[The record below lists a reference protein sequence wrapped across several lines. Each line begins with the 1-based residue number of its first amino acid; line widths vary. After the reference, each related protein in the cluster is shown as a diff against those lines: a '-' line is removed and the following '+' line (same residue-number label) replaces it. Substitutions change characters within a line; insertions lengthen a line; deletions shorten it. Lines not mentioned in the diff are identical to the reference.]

1 MRVLIATDT
10 FLPNASGI
18 VRACLNLGEGLA
30 RTGHDVTVIGPR
42 DPGGLIQSRQLT
54 FNSIG
59 VPARNFRPAG
69 RRPIVSR
76 RAARAAVADTF
87 SNQDPE
93 VVHVHTPWAIGQAA
107 LREAV
112 ERGVP
117 TVLTMHLTRPNA
129 VNHTFLAGLV
139 PDLTWFVVQ
148 RTYKKCGRDSAL
160 ISVPSAIGREHA
172 ADLFG
177 SRPVTVMSNG
187 VTPLDGC
194 MPSRRVNRPTR
205 LLYVGR
211 LSKEKNVDSLIRSAA
226 SPKLRNEVRLDI
238 VGSGPKERRLRRLAR
253 RLDAPVDFS
262 GSLSDAALGEK
273 YATADIFC
281 MPSIAELEC
290 IAALEALSFE
300 LPIVAPYGSAL
311 DEMGR
316 AISFYDCN
324 DAQHGLAAAIETLIS
339 APAKQ
344 AEHKEYGRKIVQSRS
359 LTAVAHQWNWIYSRL
374 VRSTTNPMV
383 ALPSA
388 DGVEITQ
395 RAA

>member
-1 MRVLIATDT
+1 
-10 FLPNASGI
+10 
-18 VRACLNLGEGLA
+18 
-30 RTGHDVTVIGPR
+30 
-42 DPGGLIQSRQLT
+42 
-54 FNSIG
+54 
-59 VPARNFRPAG
+59 
-69 RRPIVSR
+69 
-76 RAARAAVADTF
+76 
-87 SNQDPE
+87 
-93 VVHVHTPWAIGQAA
+93 
-107 LREAV
+107 
-112 ERGVP
+112 
-117 TVLTMHLTRPNA
+117 
-129 VNHTFLAGLV
+129 
-139 PDLTWFVVQ
+139 
-148 RTYKKCGRDSAL
+148 
-160 ISVPSAIGREHA
+160 
-172 ADLFG
+172 
-177 SRPVTVMSNG
+177 
-187 VTPLDGC
+187 
-194 MPSRRVNRPTR
+194 
-205 LLYVGR
+205 
-211 LSKEKNVDSLIRSAA
+211 
-226 SPKLRNEVRLDI
+226 
-238 VGSGPKERRLRRLAR
+238 
-253 RLDAPVDFS
+253 
-262 GSLSDAALGEK
+262 
-273 YATADIFC
+273 